1 MKTKFVLPIM
11 LWIFFI
17 AVFVCSCKKDLSL
30 ENAGSVS
37 SLKAFLNS
45 NAAPLQTFTVNCT
58 TGGSF
63 TTSQGTVVNIPAN
76 DFKLPSGR
84 FATGNITIQ
93 FRDLYK
99 KSDML
104 FADVST
110 DLEGKPLKS
119 AGEFF
124 ICAKQGDS
132 ALQIANRIDVQQPAN
147 GQPVDTMM
155 QAFVANTNLAD
166 TGNVDPVQWIPNN
179 DSVQNNNVVD
189 TTTADTT
196 GNNNNDTLNQSPVPC
211 QEFYTADNYVFSLYN
226 FSAPAVNGT
235 WCNSD
240 NGSYFY
246 NYPNTSLTLQCTST
260 LSVNTYREMYIDV
273 FLVFKNIN
281 CMVHVYSDY
290 NTGVAGSQNTFTY
303 ANAPQGLQATVVA
316 VYEDPAGQLKASF
329 TPITIGDNQTVN
341 FALSPITQDD
351 FAAQVRALD

>member
-1 MKTKFVLPIM
+1 MKTKFILFLG
-11 LWIFFI
+11 LWIFSI
-17 AVFVCSCKKDLSL
+17 AVFICSCRKDLSL
-30 ENAGSVS
+30 ENAGGAA
-37 SLKAFLNS
+37 SLKAFLNR
-45 NAAPLQTFTVNCT
+45 NAPSLQTFTVNCT
-58 TGGSF
+58 TCGSF

-110 DLEGKPLKS
+110 DLGGKPLKS

-147 GQPVDTMM
+147 GQPIDTMM

-166 TGNVDPVQWIPNN
+166 TGNVDPVQWVAN
-179 DSVQNNNVVD
+179 DTVQNN
-189 TTTADTT
+189 
-196 GNNNNDTLNQSPVPC
+196 NNNNDTISQYQYPLSC
-211 QEFYTADNYVFSLYN
+211 QEFYAVDNYVFSLYN
-226 FSAPAVNGT
+226 FSEPVASGT

-240 NGSYFY
+240 NAQYFDAF
-246 NYPNTSLTLQCTST
+246 PNTSLTLHCTSA
-260 LSVNTYREMYIDV
+260 LSANTDYDYGAIPIDV
-273 FLVFKNIN
+273 FLVFKDVN
-281 CMVHVYSDY
+281 CMIHVYPDAYEGTAAS
-290 NTGVAGSQNTFTY
+290 TFTY
-303 ANAPQGLQATVVA
+303 AYAPQGLQATVVA
-316 VYEDPAGQLKASF
+316 VYEDLNGQLNASF

-351 FAAQVRALD
+351 FAAQVRVLD